1 MADQDER
8 RRGERVQLNAAVDF
22 RRPREQPYPVR
33 LHDLTAHGCRIDL
46 PEHVSDAATI
56 WVTLPGLES
65 LASRVRW
72 ESNWNAGVEFKRPMH
87 PAVFDH
93 ISAKLA

>member
-8 RRGERVQLNAAVDF
+8 RRDNRVPLDAAVDF
-22 RRPREQPYPVR
+22 RRAKEHRYAVR

-46 PEHVSDAATI
+46 PEHVCNPDEV
-56 WVTLPGLES
+56 WVTLPGLETLPS
-65 LASRVRW
+65 TVRW
-72 ESNWNAGVEFKRPMH
+72 ESEWVAGVEFKRPMH

-93 ISAKLA
+93 WAAKLA